1 MKRLTFLMALLL
13 LSLNTILSAQNYTP
27 WYSGNYTRDDRRL
40 NSVTLT
46 SSAYGAQQATAG
58 NTTYTDLTSS
68 TTLRAQAGE
77 TLSVSFN
84 YFGVWMNGYVYIDTA
99 SDGFTA
105 GVNSSTHAPTG
116 DLMSYSFYSGI
127 FKLVCLFFCISS
139 GKQD

>member
-13 LSLNTILSAQNYTP
+13 LSLNTILSAQDYTP
-27 WYSGNYTRDDRRL
+27 WYSGAYTRTDRKL

-46 SSAYGAQQATAG
+46 SSAYGAQQATASS
-58 NTTYTDLTSS
+58 TTYTDLTSS

-99 SDGFTA
+99 RDGFTA

-116 DLMSYSFYSGI
+116 DLMSYSF
-127 FKLVCLFFCISS
+127 
-139 GKQD
+139 

>member
-13 LSLNTILSAQNYTP
+13 LSLNTILSAQDYTP
-27 WYSGNYTRDDRRL
+27 WYSGAYTRSDRKL

-58 NTTYTDLTSS
+58 SNTYTDLTSS

-84 YFGVWMNGYVYIDTA
+84 YTGSWMNGYVYIDTA

-116 DLMSYSFYSGI
+116 DLMSYSFYSGNDASDTSGYN
-127 FKLVCLFFCISS
+127 SS
-139 GKQD
+139 GT

>member
-27 WYSGNYTRDDRRL
+27 WYSGNYTRNDRKL

-58 NTTYTDLTSS
+58 STTYTDLTSS

-105 GVNSSTHAPTG
+105 GVNSSTAFAPASIT
-116 DLMSYSFYSGI
+116 MSSFI
-127 FKLVCLFFCISS
+127 MELFSLPEIPCRSS
-139 GKQD
+139 S